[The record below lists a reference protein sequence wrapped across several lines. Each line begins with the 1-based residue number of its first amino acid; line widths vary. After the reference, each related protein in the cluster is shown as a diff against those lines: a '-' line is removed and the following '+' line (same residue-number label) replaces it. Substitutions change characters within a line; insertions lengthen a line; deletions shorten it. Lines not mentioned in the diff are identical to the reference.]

1 MSIKLPE
8 TISPE
13 KQKELERI
21 LSDSEIVAGL
31 TGRASALAA
40 NKRRKKGFIIAIVC
54 CLLMIGCAV
63 YLILDSIDVGARAAQ
78 DRYHE
83 VKDTVSADVY
93 DSFYQSS
100 FDLSEQQHHVS
111 NEISITIGSLRDQ
124 ARLEVLRISEVEY
137 VTPDEEEK
145 NIIETIKSTLSG
157 LFFGNVVS
165 WLEVPGYGV
174 FTVDLMS
181 GEFIID
187 NERQYVLIRIPNPE
201 LSEFTIDYANVELLN
216 FEDSGLFKNSA
227 KVGEDLARA
236 QLQSAELSMRQKTN
250 ANQEF
255 YQSARNSAI
264 IILTNLVKQLNPAL
278 PNLTVQVEFFD

>member
-13 KQKELERI
+13 KQKELEKL

-31 TGRASALAA
+31 AGRTSALAV

-63 YLILDSIDVGARAAQ
+63 YLILDSIDVGTRAAQ

-83 VKDTVSADVY
+83 VKETVSTDVY

-137 VTPDEEEK
+137 EDSK
-145 NIIETIKSTLSG
+145 RIIEEIKKSTILDRV
-157 LFFGNVVS
+157 FGNVVS

-278 PNLTVQVEFFD
+278 PNLTVQVEFFE